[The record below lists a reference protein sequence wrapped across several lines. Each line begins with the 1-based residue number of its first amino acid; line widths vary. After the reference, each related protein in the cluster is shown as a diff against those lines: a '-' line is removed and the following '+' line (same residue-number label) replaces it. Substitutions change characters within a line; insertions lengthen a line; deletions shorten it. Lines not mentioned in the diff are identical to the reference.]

1 MLTLISINDKTQHPK
16 HTRYVSWKESFA
28 CVVINP
34 TYSICKRLRK
44 FRIRNHM
51 CYGRMVAQRSILTGR
66 HRWNAAL
73 EFAYPG
79 FHSTLRAARAGAA
92 GDLIGLT
99 FCSALQQNH
108 WWPPVIKG
116 QQTLAWS
123 NCSMNFGTFWVGS
136 CWFVA
141 FGPYL
146 AV

>member
-1 MLTLISINDKTQHPK
+1 MLTWISINDKTQYQK
-16 HTRYVSWKESFA
+16 HTRYANWKESFA
-28 CVVINP
+28 FIVINSID
-34 TYSICKRLRK
+34 TICKRLRK
-44 FRIRNHM
+44 FRIRKHM
-51 CYGRMVAQRSILTGR
+51 CYRRMVVQKSILTGR

-73 EFAYPG
+73 EFMCPG
-79 FHSTLRAARAGAA
+79 FHSTLPVAWAGAA

-99 FCSALQQNH
+99 FCRALQQNH
-108 WWPPVIKG
+108 WWPRVIKG